1 MNGFFI
7 LRGTMGRTFLRSS
20 TTTTT
25 GTKQRVRLLL
35 TSSLTVLA
43 TSFTPNFLNTRGV
56 TPRIPII
63 RLPNPWQN
71 SQRVMATRTNHQAD
85 ELEELLAREEFHDVL
100 PLEKGSH
107 NSAKLMIPSDRTNDT
122 DDFCRDSFRDR
133 LESTITACRELGK
146 SSLWVHVPMSRAS
159 LIEDMVEFGLTFH
172 HASGDVAVL
181 NLWLLDDLESKIP
194 EFATHNGKWLVRD
207 MPCRQP
213 CTCSYSQIQIDLL
226 W

>member
-1 MNGFFI
+1 
-7 LRGTMGRTFLRSS
+7 
-20 TTTTT
+20 
-25 GTKQRVRLLL
+25 
-35 TSSLTVLA
+35 
-43 TSFTPNFLNTRGV
+43 
-56 TPRIPII
+56 
-63 RLPNPWQN
+63 
-71 SQRVMATRTNHQAD
+71 MATRTNHQAD

-107 NSAKLMIPSDRTNDT
+107 NSAKLMIPSGRANDT
-122 DDFCRDSFRDR
+122 DDFCRDSFRNR

-194 EFATHNGKWLVRD
+194 EFATHNGK
-207 MPCRQP
+207 
-213 CTCSYSQIQIDLL
+213 
-226 W
+226 